1 MKIVILSQYFPPEVG
16 APQNRL
22 YELAQRLHARGHGIT
37 VFTAMPNYPAMKV
50 HPEYRGKWFT
60 SETMNN
66 LKVYRSW
73 IWVSSSK
80 RILSRLLNYFSFVF
94 SAAIWATLKM
104 KRSDVLICES
114 PPLFLGLTARWLAF
128 VKRTPL
134 LFNVSDLWPE
144 SAEKLGLVTNK
155 RILALTTRLEESTY
169 KASRLISGQTQG
181 IVHDIQRRMPNK
193 NVFWL
198 PNGVDGGFYDP
209 QAFDRRWRSKQGFA
223 EEDVLLLYAGIIG
236 HAQGL
241 DVILDAAAKL
251 GSGAQTRW
259 LLLGAGPEK
268 ERLMDRVVSE
278 SIPHV
283 HFFDVVGKSE
293 MPWIIASSD
302 AAVVPL
308 RKLDLF
314 LGAIPSKIFENLAM
328 EKPLLLGVDGESRSL
343 FIDQAQAGLFFEPEN
358 SDALAKA
365 ASQLAGNATQR
376 QDMGRSGRR
385 YIQANFSRD
394 LIAARFEAFL
404 EEHLGKGKL

>member
-22 YELAQRLHARGHGIT
+22 YELAQRLHARGHDIT

-50 HPEYRGKWFT
+50 HPEYRGKRFC

-66 LKVYRSW
+66 LHVYRSW

-94 SAAIWATLKM
+94 TAAIWATLKM

-169 KASRLISGQTQG
+169 RAARLITGQTQG

-209 QAFDRRWRSKQGFA
+209 QAFDRRWRSNQGFA

-278 SIPHV
+278 RIPHV
-283 HFFDVVGKSE
+283 HFYDVVGKSE

-376 QDMGRSGRR
+376 QEMGRSGRS

>member
-1 MKIVILSQYFPPEVG
+1 MKIVVLSQYFPPEVG

-22 YELAQRLHARGHGIT
+22 YELAQRLQARGHEIS

-50 HPEYRGKWFT
+50 HADYQGKWFC
-60 SETMNN
+60 SETMNS
-66 LKVYRSW
+66 LQVYRSW

-80 RILSRLLNYFSFVF
+80 RIFSRLLNYFSFVLT
-94 SAAIWATLKM
+94 AAIWATLKM

-128 VKRTPL
+128 IKRTPL

-169 KASRLISGQTQG
+169 RASSLISGQTQG
-181 IVHDIQRRMPNK
+181 IVQNIQSRMPNK
-193 NVFWL
+193 PVFWL

-209 QAFDRRWRSKQGFA
+209 QSFDRRWRHDRGFA
-223 EEDVLLLYAGIIG
+223 DEDVLLLYAGIIG

-251 GSGAQTRW
+251 GSGANTRW
-259 LLLGAGPEK
+259 LMLGAGPEK
-268 ERLMDRVVSE
+268 ERLMARVASE

-293 MPWIIASSD
+293 MPWIISSSD

-328 EKPLLLGVDGESRSL
+328 EKPLLLGVDGEARTL

-358 SDALAKA
+358 SHALAEA
-365 ASQLAGNATQR
+365 AAQLAGNSNQR
-376 QDMGRSGRR
+376 QEMGRRGRT
-385 YIQANFSRD
+385 YIKANFSRD

-404 EEHLGKGKL
+404 EEHLGKRKS

>member
-22 YELAQRLHARGHGIT
+22 YELAQRLHARGHYIT

-50 HPEYRGKWFT
+50 HPEYRGKRFC

-66 LKVYRSW
+66 LHVYRSW

-94 SAAIWATLKM
+94 TAAIWATLKM

-169 KASRLISGQTQG
+169 RAARLITGQTQG

-209 QAFDRRWRSKQGFA
+209 QAFDRRWRSNQGFA

-278 SIPHV
+278 RIPHV
-283 HFFDVVGKSE
+283 HFYDVVGKSE

-376 QDMGRSGRR
+376 QEMGRSGRS